1 MQRRTFAVALATA
14 LTGCSGAIADGSSGN
29 TSGTDAPDNLIDA
42 QWDGKQTAKTIH
54 DEINARRVD
63 DGKGELRW
71 DEELASIASDYAR
84 KMADEGFFDH
94 TAPSGDTFEDRYA
107 EAGYQCRV
115 NLPGDSYK
123 TGGENLYQTWWQTR
137 VEHDDGSEELYTD
150 PEGLGEGVVEGWFES
165 GGHRENILQP
175 YWRNEGIGVAKDDE
189 KRVYVVQNFC

>member
-123 TGGENLYQTWWQTR
+123 TVSDVVADPRRARRRERR
-137 VEHDDGSEELYTD
+137 VVHRPRRARRGRRRR
-150 PEGLGEGVVEGWFES
+150 VV
-165 GGHRENILQP
+165 
-175 YWRNEGIGVAKDDE
+175 
-189 KRVYVVQNFC
+189 